1 MKRLREGTMRK
12 ALSTVLLLSLL
23 LVVSSRISVATPLP
37 QEQRYEITSPRPNQ
51 QVRGSVEIIGTAR
64 LPEFQFYKVEY
75 ASAAQPDAWTPIGD
89 LQWDERTDAR
99 LETWHTSA
107 LPDGTY
113 YLRLAVVKEDGN
125 FVETDPVTVRIANA
139 QPAPT
144 PTPAETP
151 TPTPTIVLPTPTTA
165 IVEQPTV
172 IRAGPTA
179 TRESEVEAP
188 PTAAPDASATVSI
201 PDVGAFV
208 RQFVFGAF
216 VATVIFLFVGV
227 VFLLKRFV

>member
-1 MKRLREGTMRK
+1 MRK

-23 LVVSSRISVATPLP
+23 LVVSSRISAAAPLP
-37 QEQRYEITSPRPNQ
+37 QEQRYEITSPRPNE
-51 QVRGSVEIIGTAR
+51 QVRGSVEIMGTAR
-64 LPEFQFYKVEY
+64 LGPQFQFYKVEY
-75 ASAAQPDAWTPIGD
+75 ASAAQPGVWTPIGD
-89 LQWDERTDAR
+89 LHWEERTDAR
-99 LETWHTSA
+99 LETWHTTA

-113 YLRLAVVKEDGN
+113 YLRLTVVKQDGN
-125 FVETDPVTVRIANA
+125 FVETDPVTVRIANT

-144 PTPAETP
+144 PTPEESP

-172 IRAGPTA
+172 IRSRPTA
-179 TRESEVEAP
+179 TPEPEVEASP
-188 PTAAPDASATVSI
+188 AVAPGASASVSI

-227 VFLLKRFV
+227 VFLLRRFI